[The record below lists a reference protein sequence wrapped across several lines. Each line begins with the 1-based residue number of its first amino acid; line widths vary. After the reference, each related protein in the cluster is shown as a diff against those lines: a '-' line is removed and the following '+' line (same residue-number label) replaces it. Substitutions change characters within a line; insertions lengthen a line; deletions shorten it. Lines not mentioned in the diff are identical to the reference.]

1 MLDPMT
7 RQTFIRFVRERL
19 LTIGAGISI
28 TLLIVAIASRTNGT
42 GYFGTIRFDSS
53 ESQVQRSLGF
63 GIDFGA
69 PVVAWT
75 REEMPSSA
83 GIHYGFGN
91 RKQRASDWTLR
102 LPFWATVPLLCI
114 LPARF
119 AGIYYR
125 QSRRIR
131 PGKCPN
137 CGYDLRA
144 TPDRC
149 PECGVVTDNLK

>member
-102 LPFWATVPLLCI
+102 LPFWATAPLLCI
-114 LPARF
+114 LPAAVRRDLLPPVAPNTSREMPKLRLRSPRH
-119 AGIYYR
+119 AG
-125 QSRRIR
+125 SMS
-131 PGKCPN
+131 
-137 CGYDLRA
+137 
-144 TPDRC
+144 
-149 PECGVVTDNLK
+149 